1 MLRLIVLFNSILVS
15 LHLELIL
22 GFQRRLFMA
31 EAIIQIKYLKGLEN
45 PLRPEY
51 ATKVVLRV
59 GKINMRIRAVCDT
72 FGLEKLGNMGG
83 RITMLHSFSITMHS
97 ML

>member
-31 EAIIQIKYLKGLEN
+31 EAIIQIKYLKGL
-45 PLRPEY
+45 
-51 ATKVVLRV
+51 
-59 GKINMRIRAVCDT
+59 
-72 FGLEKLGNMGG
+72 
-83 RITMLHSFSITMHS
+83 
-97 ML
+97 